1 MFYDGSYFSITSN
14 YFAYNHPRRARLSI
28 SGLHDFIRHEI
39 AKEENSDYRYAQ
51 IVEAHLFRGRFSA
64 QQTLEKDMLFKE
76 RIFDDI
82 LMRENIVSHHL
93 PMVGAGN
100 QGSGFEKGIDVWLAL
115 ETYEIAQIKNLD
127 VVVLV
132 AGDSDYLPLIR
143 KLHALSVRTMV
154 LGFTFSF
161 TADNGEER
169 GTRVSQLLMNEA
181 SYPVNMSEF
190 IDNMDTLPAS
200 EQEKYSDLFVRR
212 RDYPSQEQAHEALE
226 SAAKS
231 EEPEIEWKEGTIV
244 NLLEGFGFI
253 KPSDGGENLF
263 FHHTAL
269 TTSDFADLFKG
280 MEVSFVEGMGQR
292 GICAVQ
298 VRTFY

>member
-1 MFYDGSYFSITSN
+1 
-14 YFAYNHPRRARLSI
+14 
-28 SGLHDFIRHEI
+28 
-39 AKEENSDYRYAQ
+39 
-51 IVEAHLFRGRFSA
+51 
-64 QQTLEKDMLFKE
+64 
-76 RIFDDI
+76 DI

-100 QGSGFEKGIDVWLAL
+100 QGSGLEKGIDVWYAL
-115 ETYEIAQIKNLD
+115 ETYEIAQIKKLD
-127 VVVLV
+127 IVVLV

-190 IDNMDTLPAS
+190 IENMDQLPEEERERYA
-200 EQEKYSDLFVRR
+200 DLFVRR
-212 RDYPSQEQAHEALE
+212 RENPSQEHAHEAVQN
-226 SAAKS
+226 SAT
-231 EEPEIEWKEGTIV
+231 EPEELGENWKEGTIV

-263 FHHTAL
+263 FHHSAL

-292 GICAVQ
+292 GICAIQ